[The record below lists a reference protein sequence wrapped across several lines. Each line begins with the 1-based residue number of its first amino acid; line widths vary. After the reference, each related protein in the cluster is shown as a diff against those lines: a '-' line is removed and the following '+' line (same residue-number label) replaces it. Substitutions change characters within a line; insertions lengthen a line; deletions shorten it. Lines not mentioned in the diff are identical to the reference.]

1 MESNE
6 ELFQERDKGSIIIP
20 LTRPAMP
27 NIALNLHKIL
37 KMQEPPFQV
46 AKTASEEPVGASVN
60 RKIIPAA

>member
-37 KMQEPPFQV
+37 KM
-46 AKTASEEPVGASVN
+46 
-60 RKIIPAA
+60 